1 MTTKR
6 IPRRVGYQ
14 LTHIRRDVPR
24 CDPALLRAYE
34 GQAAATVHEAMGR
47 RGALDPAIKPLAAD
61 MTVCG
66 RALTVRCH
74 TGDNLMLVKA
84 VSMAGPGD
92 VIVADMGSAVASGP
106 FGEVLAVECMARGA
120 AGLVVSCTVRDSREI
135 IRMGFPVFSAGLC
148 VRGTAKAT
156 LGTINHPIC
165 IGGEIVRPGDLIV
178 GDADGV
184 VVVPLEEAPDILRLA
199 EERTA
204 KEAAVMDRLRAG
216 ESLFDIYGYQRVFD
230 SLHCVE
236 E

>member
-1 MTTKR
+1 M
-6 IPRRVGYQ
+6 
-14 LTHIRRDVPR
+14 THIRRDVPR

-47 RGALDPAIKPLAAD
+47 RGALDPAIKPLAGD

-165 IGGEIVRPGDLIV
+165 IGGEIVRPGDIVV